1 MWQRFT
7 FYDVRVVAH
16 YLGVLTTFFSLV
28 LVVPFLTALVF
39 QEWEPATRY
48 ALTIGIALIV
58 GTGLRLARV
67 EPGKLNYHQALAV
80 VGFAWLFLA
89 LIAAIPLAL
98 SGHFGSYLDALF
110 DGVSGLTTTGAT
122 IVTDLEHLSNADNM
136 WRFSMHAIGGLGL
149 IVIALSLGLF
159 GASTSGL
166 YSAEVSINVETIV
179 HSQIAVVYGNGDP
192 ILNPHA
198 NPNDSNEEGDLMAV
212 YKNRAT
218 VLIKDIVAEFNGLY
232 LDGVG
237 ELGLQSLSDLKSGV
251 ESSEWNSKSFF
262 GHRITF
268 TMTVSGVSAN
278 PMIGY

>member
-1 MWQRFT
+1 MGYRGQYRQANRLSNLDAIEGKMVYHLINSESHYAEDLWRLLK
-7 FYDVRVVAH
+7 YDTMDA
-16 YLGVLTTFFSLV
+16 LSKDTLTRDEKK
-28 LVVPFLTALVF
+28 ALVF
-39 QEWEPATRY
+39 NTD
-48 ALTIGIALIV
+48 
-58 GTGLRLARV
+58 
-67 EPGKLNYHQALAV
+67 N
-80 VGFAWLFLA
+80 
-89 LIAAIPLAL
+89 
-98 SGHFGSYLDALF
+98 GSPDA
-110 DGVSGLTTTGAT
+110 VSG
-122 IVTDLEHLSNADNM
+122 VRVFLSPFVDDAQKHQN
-136 WRFSMHAIGGLGL
+136 
-149 IVIALSLGLF
+149 
-159 GASTSGL
+159 TSIYIYVAKVVPVKSQAGL

-192 ILNPHA
+192 ILNPYA

-268 TMTVSGVSAN
+268 TMTVSGVSAS